1 MHHEGEEKR
10 VIIVISY
17 EHEPP
22 KIDVSVLV
30 SAFELLCR
38 ELLKLPLGDRYTSV
52 VAGCVHPV
60 HQRATVYGWG
70 LAAI

>member
-1 MHHEGEEKR
+1 MRHEGDEAR
-10 VIIVISY
+10 AIIVISY

-38 ELLKLPLGDRYTSV
+38 ELLKLPLGSRHTSV
-52 VAGCVHPV
+52 VDACVYPV
-60 HQRATVYGWG
+60 HQRATVYGWR
-70 LAAI
+70 LDVK